1 MVSKPEPTEPRHA
14 ISKRRNA
21 VSRKALKYAA
31 ILLVIVGPF
40 RIGVSGE
47 QPAAL
52 DLSPVPARTAV
63 PREQREAT
71 ATEGSRRRDAGAF
84 EDLNANAD
92 GGYTYY
98 ENE

>member
-1 MVSKPEPTEPRHA
+1 M
-14 ISKRRNA
+14 
-21 VSRKALKYAA
+21 ALTYAA

-52 DLSPVPARTAV
+52 DLSPVPARAAV
-63 PREQREAT
+63 AREQREAT
-71 ATEGSRRRDAGAF
+71 ATEVSPRRDADAF
-84 EDLNANAD
+84 ENLNANSD